1 MVSVPKY
8 VTRISGD
15 ILGIAGYYTNFYD
28 NPNHYDPTQ
37 HVIVAAKDGNVYE
50 VHWNQ
55 QVPPTIVGSIG
66 YFGTNLVNIAGFYSP
81 DDKYQHAVTVT
92 VTNTVTNEGTLHEI
106 YFMLPNTFHTRD
118 HLYPV
123 GRFDPNKGAAS
134 FFSPGDNLRHVV
146 IVDRNGNPV
155 DITWNAQQQPH
166 GVGITIP
173 PNDSQ
178 IASISGFLDTDDN
191 SRHIIVA
198 CKDARGEVYD
208 INYPDEHHVPSSV
221 GSSSVI
227 TSFNEP
233 LQNVTAFFTP
243 DTNYR
248 HIVVFTQAH
257 LLKDHSYDKQGNTR
271 NTTLMASALSNVADI
286 TSYYTAD
293 GLRHVIIAYHDG
305 HLDEITY
312 TSQG

>member
-55 QVPPTIVGSIG
+55 QMSPTIVGSIG

-155 DITWNAQQQPH
+155 DITWNPHQQPH

-178 IASISGFLDTDDN
+178 IASISGFLATDDN

-198 CKDARGEVYD
+198 CNDARGEVYD

-221 GSSSVI
+221 DPSSVI